1 MNSGIPTTKPARQAR
16 NHFSP
21 NRQPTDEPSTC
32 RATAVDEAIENSLLT
47 KRMRGP
53 NSALIARSAYRGD
66 NAELL
71 QQAQL
76 IVFEP
81 LLDDLAACHTIDRDA
96 GHDRSP
102 AGRGN
107 AWNTPVWVPRA
118 VKRATTRSLS
128 ASRSASINC

>member
-1 MNSGIPTTKPARQAR
+1 MNSGIPTTKPARQAK

-81 LLDDLAACHTIDRDA
+81 LLHHLAPRHTIDPDA
-96 GHDRSP
+96 AHDRRPSVGGTIRDRP
-102 AGRGN
+102 
-107 AWNTPVWVPRA
+107 
-118 VKRATTRSLS
+118 
-128 ASRSASINC
+128 